1 MNPQKKGIDM
11 PTKDGE
17 DVRRSSDTDDI
28 AVRKWILQ
36 LKKKRKEKKR
46 KEGRKER
53 SRTHES

>member
-46 KEGRKER
+46 KEGRKK
-53 SRTHES
+53 SDP